1 MKKLNYAMLA
11 VAALLLTACNQ
22 PAQEAEV
29 AEQPVALETVEQRL
43 SYGLAYNLGQRFK
56 TDGVPVDVP
65 AFVAG
70 VKDALNG
77 SPGLM
82 TQEEMM
88 TELQTYQESSNQ
100 QREAEMQQI
109 AMVNAEQGMAFLAE
123 NAQAEGVVV
132 LESGL
137 QYRELQAGDG
147 VSPSATDTVE
157 VHYRGTLLDG
167 TEFDSSYS
175 RNQTVKFG
183 VNQVIPGWT
192 EALQLMSAG
201 SKWQLFIPAEL
212 GYGVSG
218 GGPIG
223 PNSTL
228 IFDVELIG
236 IEGSA
241 AE

>member
-1 MKKLNYAMLA
+1 MKRLNYAMLA
-11 VAALLLTACNQ
+11 VAAVLLTACNQ

-29 AEQPVALETVEQRL
+29 AEQPVVLETAEQRL

-56 TDGVPVDVP
+56 SDGVPVDVA

-70 VKDALNG
+70 VQDALNG

-82 TQEEMM
+82 SQEEMM
-88 TELQTYQESSNQ
+88 TELQSYQQASNQ
-100 QREAEMQQI
+100 QREAEMQQLAI
-109 AMVNAEQGMAFLAE
+109 TNAEQGMAFLAE
-123 NAQAEGVVV
+123 NAQTEGVAV

-137 QYRELQAGDG
+137 QYRELQAGSG
-147 VSPSATDTVE
+147 ASPSATDTVE
-157 VHYRGTLLDG
+157 VHYRGTLIDG

-175 RNQTVKFG
+175 RGETVKFA

-192 EALQLMSAG
+192 EALQLMSVG

-212 GYGVSG
+212 ANGVSG

-228 IFDVELIG
+228 IFDVELVG
-236 IEGSA
+236 VEGAA